1 LTIKASQRVL
11 DFFRAEASTRLFDR
25 GPDPAA
31 LAVALA
37 AQGVAPPDALWAFEE
52 RFGGW
57 DGWTTLGV
65 RASAERFF
73 GRLPG
78 HALIGHR
85 GRNDFFMAP
94 DGAVVTVEDE
104 EVITVAGNA
113 EAWLEQ
119 LALRHTV
126 EVRQN
131 AMDLRLRGAKTA
143 ALAAALGAKRDAPAG
158 GRIECWVLPKAQ
170 GLLVGPY
177 GDDAATLAVVPSVRA
192 AARILSLKGQVDA
205 VSITPIRPRDE
216 LLPAEDA
223 PLRADVLGRVSFTP
237 LRRGAFE
244 HAVALSQ
251 QGEAYVLEQ
260 WSLPADGRARAH
272 WHLIDGSARLTFF
285 LGAPPSR
292 RPAILSGIELAFDPR
307 RSCASDEELKALLFA
322 RGFPT
327 FPAALAFE
335 KRFGGLSF
343 WADEPVVL
351 GVASVLRGAPWLK
364 ARDIG
369 RGAPVALTGQRTW
382 CIGASGAVGMLDED
396 DGAPPQSHPSAE
408 AFVGFLAQRAQAWKR
423 FSYLVEV

>member
-1 LTIKASQRVL
+1 M
-11 DFFRAEASTRLFDR
+11 FDK
-25 GPDPAA
+25 GPVPEPF
-31 LAVALA
+31 AVALE
-37 AQGVAPPDALWAFEE
+37 AQGVAPHDAFWAFEE

-57 DGWTTLGV
+57 AGWTTLGV
-65 RASAERFF
+65 RASERFS

-78 HALIGHR
+78 HVQIGHR

-104 EVITVAGNA
+104 KAITVAGNA

-119 LALRHTV
+119 LALRHAI
-126 EVRQN
+126 EMRQN
-131 AMDLRLRGAKTA
+131 AMDLSLRGAKTA
-143 ALAAALGAKRDAPAG
+143 ALAQALGAKRDAAASD
-158 GRIECWVLPKAQ
+158 RIDCWALPKGQ

-177 GDDAATLAVVPSVRA
+177 GDDTDTLAVVPSVRA

-205 VSITPIRPRDE
+205 VSISPIRPRDE
-216 LLPAEDA
+216 LLPAKDA
-223 PLRADVLGRVSFTP
+223 PLQAEVLARASFTP

-244 HAVALSQ
+244 HAVTLSQ
-251 QGEAYVLEQ
+251 KGEADVLEQ
-260 WSLPADGRARAH
+260 WSLPTGDRVRAH
-272 WHLIDGSARLTFF
+272 WRLIDGSARLTFF

-292 RPAILSGIELAFDPR
+292 RPAILSGIELAFDPQ

-322 RGFPT
+322 RGFPV

-343 WADEPVVL
+343 WTDERVIL

-364 ARDIG
+364 ASDIG
-369 RGAPVALTGQRTW
+369 RGVPIALSGQRTW
-382 CIGASGAVGMLDED
+382 CMGTTGVVEMLDED
-396 DGAPPQSHPSAE
+396 DGTPPQSYTSAD
-408 AFVGFLAQRAQAWKR
+408 AFVGFLAKRAHPWKR